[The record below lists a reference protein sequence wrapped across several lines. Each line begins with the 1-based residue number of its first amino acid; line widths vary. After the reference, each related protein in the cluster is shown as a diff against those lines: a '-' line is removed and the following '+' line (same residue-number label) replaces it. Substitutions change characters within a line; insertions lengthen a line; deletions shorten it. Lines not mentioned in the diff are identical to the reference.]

1 MADVADSDPEWEP
14 GPRLAKRK
22 PAPTMDSESVLNALI
37 DSDYEYDSD
46 LLNPIPK
53 TKKKLP
59 SKKEAQT
66 KSKTK
71 KVRYAAVCNSLG
83 MSQKTHRLESV
94 YVAAETAS
102 LISKPNLHKPHFG
115 LHSKPNFWFQVM
127 IKTN

>member
-1 MADVADSDPEWEP
+1 MVDVADSDPEWEP

-71 KVRYAAVCNSLG
+71 KGRYAA
-83 MSQKTHRLESV
+83 
-94 YVAAETAS
+94 ETQ
-102 LISKPNLHKPHFG
+102 LTK
-115 LHSKPNFWFQVM
+115 
-127 IKTN
+127 